1 MARRTTRPIFSVRF
15 TEGLATRN
23 RLPLD
28 HVIRVLNEIKGLME
42 EVGKRVQRERG
53 VEEPTGDFGLELV
66 AGFQR
71 GSVQANLAITR
82 NEEVGAIV
90 AQQILQT
97 ISRLGQPRKAPAGR
111 HAALSGGDFDP
122 RMVTRLG
129 NIGKVQEID
138 KTKMVLSLRT
148 NGGRATKAVLNNRA
162 VKAVT
167 ALREPN
173 FSVEGLTVFGKLRE
187 LRDKYDD
194 DEESRKAF
202 FGELL
207 ADDGTVWR
215 VEFKARDVDRAASL
229 FRKQVSITGQAV
241 YYKALTPKLIAAE
254 FGADDERD
262 YEAAFDELFGS
273 SAEFAGEDLGVLLK
287 ELREDA

>member
-1 MARRTTRPIFSVRF
+1 MPPRTRPVFSVRF

-90 AQQILQT
+90 AQQIMQT
-97 ISRLGQPRKAPAGR
+97 VSRLGRPRRLPAGR
-111 HAALSGGDFDP
+111 SADASGGDFDP

-138 KTKMVLSLRT
+138 KTKMVLSLRA
-148 NGGRATKAVLNNRA
+148 GGNRAQTATLDRRA
-162 VKAVT
+162 VKAVA

-173 FSVEGLTVFGKLRE
+173 FSVEGLTVYGKLRE

-194 DEESRKAF
+194 DDESKKAF

-207 ADDGTVWR
+207 VDDGTVWR
-215 VEFKARDVDRAASL
+215 VEFKPRELERAASL
-229 FRKQVSITGQAV
+229 FRKQVYVTGQAV
-241 YYKALTPKLIAAE
+241 YYKALAPKIIAAE
-254 FGADDERD
+254 FGADEERD

-273 SAEFAGEDLGVLLK
+273 STEFAGADLGTLLR
-287 ELREDA
+287 ELRDGA